1 MKKIGT
7 IKELVEYNLDQLEDE
22 MVKVSVKDIVY
33 IQRVLKEMIRLT
45 LNQDHYP
52 NLESFKKFLKQKIP
66 FYYLEQKDR

>member
-52 NLESFKKFLKQKIP
+52 NLESFKSF
-66 FYYLEQKDR
+66 